1 MPNNTQKGARTM
13 AVYEVIV
20 GNVGTVY
27 TGKSGR
33 EARLTFA
40 CYLDRSKSN
49 RGRCAGESV
58 TLLADGEAV
67 SFYQG
72 TLTAE
77 E

>member
-1 MPNNTQKGARTM
+1 M
-13 AVYEVIV
+13 ATYEVIV

-27 TGKSGR
+27 TGESRR

-40 CYLDRSKSN
+40 CYLDHSKSN
-49 RGRCAGESV
+49 YGRCAGESV
-58 TLLADGEAV
+58 TLLLNGEEV

>member
-1 MPNNTQKGARTM
+1 M
-13 AVYEVIV
+13 ATYEVIV

-27 TGKSGR
+27 TGESRR

-49 RGRCAGESV
+49 HGRCAGESV
-58 TLLADGEAV
+58 TLLADGEEV